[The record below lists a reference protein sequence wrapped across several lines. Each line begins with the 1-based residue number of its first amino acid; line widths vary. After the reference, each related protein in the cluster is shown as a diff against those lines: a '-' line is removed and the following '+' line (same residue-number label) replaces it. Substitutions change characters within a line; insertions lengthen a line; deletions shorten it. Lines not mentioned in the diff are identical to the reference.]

1 MIKCLHLIFKFTRI
15 TTTFEMSTFIGLW
28 LILCN
33 MTREYAYAKIEYI
46 SGRALRILRKKI
58 EYECRTFRK

>member
-1 MIKCLHLIFKFTRI
+1 MFTKIIYSMIKCLHLIFKFTRI

-33 MTREYAYAKIEYI
+33 MTREYAYAKIELLADVRCV
-46 SGRALRILRKKI
+46 SFEKK
-58 EYECRTFRK
+58 